1 MYIALQIQDV
11 GYAKKHDM
19 IFAILEFNH
28 CLKCVESPCEKM
40 KLNAHATPKGTY
52 QTTNSGSLFITS
64 FFIRFRDE

>member
-19 IFAILEFNH
+19 ILALLKFND

-40 KLNAHATPKGTY
+40 
-52 QTTNSGSLFITS
+52 
-64 FFIRFRDE
+64 